1 MMNVG
6 ELKRMLEDVPDD
18 MVVICTSHSDYAE
31 AEAEIVLAVDHGF
44 YIMRAHET
52 MSAENKARARKYLL
66 ISV

>member
-6 ELKRMLEDVPDD
+6 ELKRMLEGIPED
-18 MVVICTSHSDYAE
+18 MVVICTSYSDYAE
-31 AEAEIVLAVDHGF
+31 AEADIVEAVAAGF

-52 MSAENKARARKYLL
+52 MSADKKARSKKYLL